1 MEETKNKLNRLIQ
14 NEDTIKNNYEI
25 LKLSEEIDV
34 LINKYILK
42 KDSEL

>member
-1 MEETKNKLNRLIQ
+1 MNRLIQ